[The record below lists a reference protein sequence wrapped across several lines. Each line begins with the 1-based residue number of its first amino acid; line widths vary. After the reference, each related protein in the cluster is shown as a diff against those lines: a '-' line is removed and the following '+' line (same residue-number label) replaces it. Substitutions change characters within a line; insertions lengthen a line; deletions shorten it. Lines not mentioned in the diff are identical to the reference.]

1 MVKVRV
7 GCGQLC
13 SLASLP
19 TNARIVN
26 KLISQAIKR
35 NLEVLFLPEASDYIS
50 KNAAHSHQLSQTT
63 HELFLRPIQNHLK
76 AQNQASGNE
85 KKLKLAIGIHEPIA
99 NEDKV
104 KNVQLYIGEDGEI
117 SQRYEKLHLFDISLP
132 NGPILKESNSVKAG
146 DKILDPF
153 VIGPNYPNEF
163 KIGLAICYDIRFE
176 ELSVELRK
184 LGAKI
189 ITFPSAFTVKTGE
202 AHWEVLGRARAI
214 DSQSYVIMAAQ
225 SGQHDIGSED
235 FKRISYGESLIVDPW
250 GRVLARGT
258 KYNDSQPLDGEG
270 DYYELIEAEI
280 DDEVVDDIRMTLPII
295 NHRRS
300 DIFGE

>member
-1 MVKVRV
+1 MVKVRI

-13 SLASLP
+13 SLANLAQ
-19 TNARIVN
+19 NARIIN
-26 KLISQAIKR
+26 KLISQAIKQKI
-35 NLEVLFLPEASDYIS
+35 EVLFLPEASDYIS
-50 KNAAHSHQLSQTT
+50 KNAGHSHQLSQST
-63 HELFLRPIQNHLK
+63 HEVFLKPIQNYLK
-76 AQNQASGNE
+76 LQNELSQNE
-85 KKLKLAIGIHEPIA
+85 KKLKLAIGIHEPIED
-99 NEDKV
+99 NDKV
-104 KNVQLYIGEDGEI
+104 RNSQVYIGEDGEI
-117 SQRYEKLHLFDISLP
+117 LQRYEKLHLFDISLP
-132 NGPILKESNSVKAG
+132 NGPILKESNSVRAG

-153 VIGPNYPNEF
+153 VIGPDYPSDF

-176 ELSVELRK
+176 ELSLQLRK

-202 AHWEVLGRARAI
+202 SHWEVLGRARAI

-258 KYNDSQPLDGEG
+258 KYNDPQTVDSEG

-280 DDEVVDDIRMTLPII
+280 DDEVVDDIRTNLPIVS
-295 NHRRS
+295 HRRT